1 MRLCRSFA
9 DVAQLVEHFT
19 RKGLQPFGGTG
30 RRMAQQSRFAA
41 VSCVAA
47 RTIRLS
53 YAIGFGPV
61 WAPLAVSAQYGVS
74 GRAGSLERRARPEQL
89 RSQATAEALRSR
101 RDAGNAAGAC
111 CSAAVLLA
119 RSRGR

>member
-1 MRLCRSFA
+1 MRICRPFA

-41 VSCVAA
+41 DSCLAA

-53 YAIGFGPV
+53 YVISFGPV
-61 WAPLAVSAQYGVS
+61 WAPLAVSAQYGGVW
-74 GRAGSLERRARPEQL
+74 
-89 RSQATAEALRSR
+89 SR
-101 RDAGNAAGAC
+101 RLSGAQGPPRAVALAGHGG
-111 CSAAVLLA
+111 SAAIA
-119 RSRGR
+119 A